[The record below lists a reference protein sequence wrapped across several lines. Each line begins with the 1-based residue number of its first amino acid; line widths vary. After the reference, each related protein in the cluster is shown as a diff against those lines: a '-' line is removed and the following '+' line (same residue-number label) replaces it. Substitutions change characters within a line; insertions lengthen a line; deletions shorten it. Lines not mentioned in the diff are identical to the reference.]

1 VVGRAHFT
9 ARLYYR
15 GLMNKDGLTIRLIL
29 GVLACGLLAASA
41 RAQQTR
47 PNVLLIMAD
56 DLNTDL
62 GTYGHPLVKTP
73 NIDRLASRGIRF
85 DRAYN
90 QFPLCNPSR
99 ASLMTGLR
107 PDTLRVYELQT
118 QFRANVPDAVTL
130 PQMFRRNGYYAARVG
145 KIYHYGVP
153 AQIGTSGL
161 DDVPSWDSVV
171 NPKGVD
177 KDEEPLLTNLTPS
190 RGLGSALAFY
200 VSPSSDE
207 EQTDGKVAAETI
219 ALLEANRNRPFFI
232 AAGFYRPH
240 CPFIAPKKYFDAYPL
255 DRIPV
260 PPVSSSDMAR
270 VPAAALFT
278 RPLNWDIPQE
288 GQRQTIRA
296 YYASISF
303 LDANVGRV
311 LSALD
316 RLKLSGNTI
325 VVFMSD
331 HGYNLGE
338 HGQWMKQ
345 SLFER
350 SARSPLIVAGPGVS
364 RRGEASRR
372 VVEYLDL
379 YPTLA
384 ELAGLQAPS
393 NVEGRSL
400 VPLVRNPDAEWNHP
414 AFTQVRRGAAP
425 KFFMGYSVR
434 TERWRYTEWDGGTE
448 GVELY
453 DEQNDP
459 GELRNLADDA
469 ANKGVISELKRLL
482 QTAGRR

>member
-1 VVGRAHFT
+1 MATRRAF
-9 ARLYYR
+9 
-15 GLMNKDGLTIRLIL
+15 IRWCLSIL
-29 GVLACGLLAASA
+29 AFLLGAAPTLG
-41 RAQQTR
+41 QQVR
-47 PNVLLIMAD
+47 PKPNVLLIMAD

-62 GTYGHPLVKTP
+62 GAYGHRVVKTP
-73 NIDRLASRGIRF
+73 NIDRLAARGVRF

-107 PDTLRVYELQT
+107 PDTIRIYELQT

-130 PQMFRRNGYYAARVG
+130 PQMFRKNGYYAARVG

-153 AQIGTSGL
+153 GQIGTSGL
-161 DDVPSWDSVV
+161 DDPPSWDAVV
-171 NPKGVD
+171 NPKGID
-177 KDEEPLLTNLTPS
+177 KEEEPLLTNFTPA

-219 ALLEANRNRPFFI
+219 GLLEANRDRPFFI

-260 PPVSSSDMAR
+260 PRVSSTDMAR
-270 VPAAALFT
+270 IPSAALFT
-278 RPLNWDIPQE
+278 TPLNWDIPE
-288 GQRQTIRA
+288 DGLRQSIRA

-303 LDANVGRV
+303 LDANVGR
-311 LSALD
+311 LLNALD
-316 RLKLSGNTI
+316 RLKLTDNTI

-350 SARSPLIVAGPGVS
+350 SARSPLIIAGAQVS
-364 RRGEASRR
+364 TRNASSPRI
-372 VVEYLDL
+372 VEYLDL

-384 ELAGLQAPS
+384 ELTGLQAPA
-393 NVEGRSL
+393 NLEGRSL
-400 VPLVRNPDAEWNHP
+400 APLVRNPDAKWDHP
-414 AFTQVRRGAAP
+414 AFTQVRRGAAG

-434 TERWRYTEWDGGTE
+434 TERWRYTEWDGGAQ

-453 DEQNDP
+453 DEKNDP
-459 GELRNLADDA
+459 GEVRNVADDPSHKEVVA
-469 ANKGVISELKRLL
+469 EMKRLL
-482 QTAGRR
+482 QTARRP